1 MTTMAVQLKKN
12 NMIAEINEF
21 SVFAE
26 IGMGQ
31 LAVNAFIDRLSCL
44 SRCVYIKCP
53 TTYTI

>member
-1 MTTMAVQLKKN
+1 MAVQLKKN